1 MNSEERPSAK
11 MLKQIECGSIVYIK
25 HKNKRNQDVTHYAI
39 VCNRNPQ
46 DDKTIV
52 FAVITSDDKG
62 PNLVPNIKKNYGAST
77 VVSIPLIAF
86 RKLTHLSFVNCNFPV
101 FRSLSKLCKEVDSGE
116 ASFYHPGI
124 NDRIRVKLS
133 VKGML
138 DSRELSPEEKE
149 YLKEKCIIE

>member
-1 MNSEERPSAK
+1 MNSEEKPSTK

-39 VCNRNPQ
+39 VCNMNPK
-46 DDKTIV
+46 DDEIIV
-52 FAVITSDDKG
+52 FAVITSDDKE
-62 PNLVPNIKKNYGAST
+62 PNLVPSIKKNYGAST
-77 VVSIPLIAF
+77 VVSIPAVAF
-86 RKLTHLSFVNCNFPV
+86 RKLTHLSFVNCNLPV

-116 ASFYHPGI
+116 ASFYHPGL
-124 NDRIRVKLS
+124 NDRIRIKLS

-149 YLKEKCIIE
+149 YLKRKCITE